1 MFGALRLGTKSPP
14 PNRKSASPDSLSG
27 VGRTRS
33 GLESHRFEID
43 QVTADEPGIPRG
55 ETPASTDARH
65 MEIRVWT
72 EWKDPS
78 VRREPAGCQGQR
90 PVLPQ
95 PGPTAQVS
103 GFTEIRG
110 LKARSTDGSGLQ
122 PSADFGATLPGPSAQ
137 AGMGWLDIIFEV
149 PAATHVFDR
158 YNLLIDNIVV
168 KNSVSNVPDAGS
180 TGWLLSGALGVFGL
194 WQQRLRRP

>member
-1 MFGALRLGTKSPP
+1 MVQTGFMESALFKNDLLTG
-14 PNRKSASPDSLSG
+14 
-27 VGRTRS
+27 
-33 GLESHRFEID
+33 H
-43 QVTADEPGIPRG
+43 EPGIPGG

-72 EWKDPS
+72 EWKDSS
-78 VRREPAGCQGQR
+78 VRREPAGYQGQR
-90 PVLPQ
+90 PVLSQ

-103 GFTEIRG
+103 GFIEIRG

-149 PAATHVFDR
+149 PATTSR
-158 YNLLIDNIVV
+158 
-168 KNSVSNVPDAGS
+168 
-180 TGWLLSGALGVFGL
+180 
-194 WQQRLRRP
+194 